1 MAKYIKIQVQNPC
14 NQLWDEMQPV
24 AGGAYCSSCKKN
36 VIDFTTMSDTQLMEY
51 FKKYK
56 NDVCG
61 KFYPDQLENVFEI
74 PSKKIPWLKYF
85 FQISLPALLI
95 SYKTN
100 AQRLINKF
108 KEPVVLTENKN
119 NYSLP
124 LLNSREVS
132 GKVTGINGNAIPY
145 ASVMIKD
152 TNEGTAA
159 DSNGVFS
166 LAVKHPYNMLE
177 ISAVGFETKLVPV
190 TDSMET
196 IQLNIALSEN
206 INLNS
211 VTFCSNSRR
220 YIAGGAHSVTVSRIW
235 NNHKKESVKEEHSI
249 LLFPNPAKQNSQLT
263 IQWIKPVNHNQLI
276 ILYNASGQKIM
287 QETIYVSQPVNR
299 AQINLRVHIAGF
311 YTIHAIDRKTNKTQV
326 AKLIIE

>member
-36 VIDFTTMSDTQLMEY
+36 VIDFSVMTDTQLLEY
-51 FKKYK
+51 FTKHKK
-56 NDVCG
+56 DVCG
-61 KFYPDQLENVFEI
+61 KFYPDQLDNALEI
-74 PSKKIPWLKYF
+74 HSKKIPWLKYF

-108 KEPVVLTENKN
+108 KEPVVLIENKY

-124 LLNSREVS
+124 LLNTREVS
-132 GKVTGINGNAIPY
+132 GVVTGKDGNAIPY

-159 DSNGVFS
+159 DSNGVFRIV
-166 LAVKHPYNMLE
+166 VKHPHDTLE
-177 ISAVGFETKLVPV
+177 ISAVGFENKLVPV
-190 TDSMET
+190 TDSKET
-196 IQLNIALSEN
+196 IQLNIPLSEN
-206 INLNS
+206 INLNNIS
-211 VTFCSNSRR
+211 FCSTSRR
-220 YIAGGAHSVTVSRIW
+220 YIAGGAHSVTVSRFW
-235 NNHKKESVKEEHSI
+235 NNYKKESTKEDFSI
-249 LLFPNPAKQNSQLT
+249 QLFPNPSKQNSQLT
-263 IQWIKPVNHNQLI
+263 IQWKKPVNNNQLI

-287 QETIYVSQPVNR
+287 QETIYLSQPVNR
-299 AQINLRVHIAGF
+299 VQINLRVHIAGF
-311 YTIHAIDRKTNKTQV
+311 YTIHTIDTKTNKSQV